1 MSQVGLL
8 LDSDVLAEIRK
19 ATPNPQV
26 VSCLRRR
33 SYRTMYISVLSLG
46 ELRGL
51 YPYPETERW
60 LAELMDRFGH
70 HVLDVDAQVS
80 LEWAGRHAEKH
91 LYAVGGQRPAPLAT
105 AALEGLMAAT
115 ATVHQLE
122 IISGKAQIYRS
133 WGVSAVDP
141 WQDETEVALHR

>member
-1 MSQVGLL
+1 MSHVGLL

-19 ATPNPQV
+19 ATPHQQV
-26 VSCLRRR
+26 VNCLRRN
-33 SYRTMYISVLSLG
+33 SYRTMYVSVLSLG
-46 ELRGL
+46 ELKGL

-60 LAELMDRFGH
+60 LAELIDRFGDH
-70 HVLDVDAQVS
+70 LLEVDTRVS

-91 LYAVGGQRPAPLAT
+91 LYAVGSERPAPLAT

-122 IISGKAQIYRS
+122 IISGKANIYRT
-133 WGVSAVDP
+133 WGVSAINP
-141 WQDETEVALHR
+141 WED

>member
-19 ATPNPQV
+19 ATPHPQV
-26 VSCLRRR
+26 VNCLRRR

-46 ELRGL
+46 ELKGL

-60 LAELMDRFGH
+60 LAELMDRFDS
-70 HVLDVDAQVS
+70 HVLEVDAKVS

-91 LYAVGGQRPAPLAT
+91 LHLVGGQRPAPLAT

-122 IISGKAQIYRS
+122 IISSKAEIYKS
-133 WGVSAVDP
+133 WGVPAVDP
-141 WQDETEVALHR
+141 WAD

>member
-19 ATPNPQV
+19 ATPHPQV
-26 VSCLRRR
+26 VNCLRRR
-33 SYRTMYISVLSLG
+33 PYRTMYISVLSLG
-46 ELRGL
+46 ELKGL

-60 LAELMDRFGH
+60 LAELMDRFDS
-70 HVLDVDAQVS
+70 HVLEVGAKVS

-91 LYAVGGQRPAPLAT
+91 LHLVGGQRPAPLAT

-122 IISGKAQIYRS
+122 IISSKAEIYKS
-133 WGVSAVDP
+133 WGVPAVDP
-141 WQDETEVALHR
+141 WED

>member
-19 ATPNPQV
+19 ATPHQQV
-26 VSCLRRR
+26 VNCLRRR

-46 ELRGL
+46 ELKGL

-60 LAELMDRFGH
+60 LAELMERFDS
-70 HVLDVDAQVS
+70 HVLDIDAKIALQ
-80 LEWAGRHAEKH
+80 WAGRHTDKH
-91 LYAVGGQRPAPLAT
+91 LHLVGGQDPRPLPT

-122 IISGKAQIYRS
+122 IISSKAEIYKS
-133 WGVSAVDP
+133 WGVPATNP
-141 WQDETEVALHR
+141 WED

>member
-19 ATPNPQV
+19 ATPHPQV
-26 VSCLRRR
+26 VNCLRCR

-46 ELRGL
+46 ELKGL

-60 LAELMDRFGH
+60 LAELMDRFDS
-70 HVLDVDAQVS
+70 HVLEVDAKVS

-91 LYAVGGQRPAPLAT
+91 LHLVGGQRPAPLAT

-122 IISGKAQIYRS
+122 IISSKAEIYKS
-133 WGVSAVDP
+133 WGVPAVDP
-141 WQDETEVALHR
+141 WED

>member
-8 LDSDVLAEIRK
+8 LDSDVLAEVRK
-19 ATPNPQV
+19 ANPDAQV
-26 VSCLRRR
+26 VNCLRRR

-60 LAELMDRFGH
+60 LGELMDRFEN

-80 LEWAGRHAEKH
+80 LEWAGRRAEPRV
-91 LYAVGGQRPAPLAT
+91 YAVGSERPAALPT

-115 ATVHQLE
+115 ASVHQLE
-122 IISGKAQIYRS
+122 IVSGKAEVYRA
-133 WGVSAVDP
+133 WGVAAVDP
-141 WQDETEVALHR
+141 WRD

>member
-1 MSQVGLL
+1 MSNVGYL

-19 ATPNPQV
+19 ATPYQPV
-26 VSCLRRR
+26 VNCLRRR

-46 ELRGL
+46 ELKGL

-60 LAELMDRFGH
+60 LAELMDRFEN
-70 HVLDVDAQVS
+70 HVLEVDAAVS

-91 LYAVGGQRPAPLAT
+91 LHLVGGARPAPLAT

-122 IISGKAQIYRS
+122 IISGKAEAYRS
-133 WGVSAVDP
+133 WGIAAINP
-141 WQDETEVALHR
+141 WEED